1 MTRKIALGAVG
12 ASLVLLIAWFVLLW
26 GPQGGK
32 LEDAREREEV
42 AAAANGE
49 LELRR
54 DRLLAAQ
61 ADAPALLAKVETL
74 RVAIPD
80 DPQLPEFLLEAN
92 EAATSSGV
100 DFLSISPA
108 EPVASAD
115 ASAASAVNLTVTVDG
130 GYFQVL
136 DYLNRLEAMDRIV
149 IVDTL
154 SLAPSGGEDGGPV
167 GLSVSLAARMFTTA
181 APGGVPGTTPAPATT
196 TAPATP
202 ASTGATTTTTV
213 PEATS

>member
-1 MTRKIALGAVG
+1 VTRKIAIGAGG
-12 ASLVLLIAWFVLLW
+12 ASLLLLIVWFVLLW

-42 AAAANGE
+42 AVAANDE
-49 LELRR
+49 LALRR
-54 DRLLAAQ
+54 DRLVAAQ

-80 DPQLPEFLLEAN
+80 DPQLAEFLLAAN

-100 DFLSISPA
+100 DFLTISPT
-108 EPVASAD
+108 EPTAGID
-115 ASAASAVNLTVTVDG
+115 PAASDVSLAVTVDG

-149 IVDTL
+149 VVDTL
-154 SLAPSGGEDGGPV
+154 SLTPSGGEDGEAV
-167 GLSVSLAARMFTTA
+167 RLSVSLAARMFTSA
-181 APGGVPGTTPAPATT
+181 APEDVPSATPAPATQ
-196 TAPATP
+196 
-202 ASTGATTTTTV
+202 ASTGATTTTTTTV
-213 PEATS
+213 PEPTS